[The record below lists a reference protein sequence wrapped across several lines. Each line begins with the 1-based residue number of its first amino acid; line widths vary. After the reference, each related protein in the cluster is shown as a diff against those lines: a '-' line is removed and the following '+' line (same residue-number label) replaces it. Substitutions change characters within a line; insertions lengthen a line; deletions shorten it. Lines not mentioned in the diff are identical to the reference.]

1 MSLKTARSSAYASAK
16 YAQRIAFS
24 LPHLTPPLLRPRKI
38 HRWKRPGERI
48 LPTKS
53 QKIFPQLK
61 IVRTILRQCA
71 VLPQS
76 QLLRQISRPLWP
88 CETFLTLNSRENAPP
103 PRPPEKHI
111 NQKRNNVPSIATNSR
126 HPLPFA
132 DFSEH

>member
-1 MSLKTARSSAYASAK
+1 MSLKTARSSAHASAK
-16 YAQRIAFS
+16 YARRIAFS

-38 HRWKRPGERI
+38 HRWKRLGERI

-71 VLPQS
+71 ALPQS

-103 PRPPEKHI
+103 PRRPEKHI

-126 HPLPFA
+126 HPPPFA